1 LPSRSS
7 TRGHH
12 QQSDVRDGSF
22 SDFDAPKREVHFAP
36 NNGHRQCGAARP
48 ISANK
53 RLMHRSKGIFD
64 HRVGPGGQASFAE
77 ILGSALVSTQCWTN
91 AATNFEAALHE

>member
-48 ISANK
+48 ISANSRSHAIIQLVATAEHLAAMVIPAA
-53 RLMHRSKGIFD
+53 RL
-64 HRVGPGGQASFAE
+64 AA
-77 ILGSALVSTQCWTN
+77 ILLQIARGLPPA
-91 AATNFEAALHE
+91 